1 MSLTAELSAARE
13 IALEA
18 AELVRSFHGPSME
31 VSHKLQNEPVTEA
44 DRAASEL
51 IVRRLREAFP
61 DDAILSEELPD
72 DGSRLTNP
80 RVWMVDPIDG
90 TRDFIRGDSGYA
102 VMIGLCID
110 GRPQV
115 GVVAQ
120 PSTGQTWGGAVGQEA
135 WKEMPDGSRHPL
147 APSSR
152 KEPPGIRLVA
162 SKSHRTHDIDLFRQA
177 LGIGDELNIG
187 GVGLKVSLVAE
198 GSRDLYVYPG
208 GRTKKWDSCAP
219 EAILIAA
226 GGRLTD
232 TYGAPLVYTDQDLY
246 NAGGL
251 VASNGPLHD
260 LVLSTIALLREKG
273 PSP

>member
-1 MSLTAELSAARE
+1 MSLLPELTLAHA

-18 AELVRSFHGPSME
+18 ATVVRGFHGPSAR
-31 VSHKLQNEPVTEA
+31 VDLKLQGEPVTEA
-44 DRAASEL
+44 DHAANEL
-51 IVRRLREAFP
+51 IVRRLRAAFP

-72 DGSRLTNP
+72 DGSRLHRS

-90 TRDFIRGDSGYA
+90 TRDFIRGDTGYA
-102 VMIGLCID
+102 VMIGLCVD
-110 GRPQV
+110 GRPRV

-120 PSTGQTWGGAVGQEA
+120 PSSGVTWGGAVGEA
-135 WKEMPDGSRHPL
+135 AWREGPDGARTPLHPSAL
-147 APSSR
+147 SQ
-152 KEPPGIRLVA
+152 PPGIRLVA
-162 SKSHRTHDIDLFRQA
+162 SKSHRTGDIDLFRQA

-187 GVGLKVSLVAE
+187 GVGLKVALVAE

-219 EAILIAA
+219 EAILTAA

-232 TYGAPLVYTDQDLY
+232 TFGAPLVYTDLDLY

-260 LVLSTIALLREKG
+260 LVLSTIALLRA
-273 PSP
+273 SPQP